1 MSQSANRPPRVAMV
15 IDPWAYPFNG
25 TVVSAQ
31 RFVGALDRRGFTFEL
46 LAIAGAW
53 PETASRGT
61 LFPKLSVPGFNSIID
76 RMRAPLARPVAA
88 RIEAALDGADL
99 LHVQY
104 PFFLGYA
111 ALQAARRRG
120 LPVLCSFHVQP
131 ENILNNLGLT
141 HPSWSRALYRLFVAA
156 FYNRADAV
164 IAPSRLGAGLLRAA
178 GVTRPI
184 TVLSNG
190 VPASFFAPHAPPVAA
205 DGRVRILSIGR
216 LAREK
221 QHDVV
226 LQAVAASRHRHRID
240 LQIGGLG
247 PQDANLRALAER
259 LGVAVDIGWLGAE
272 ALADAYRK
280 ADVVLHA
287 ATAELEGMS
296 VIEAMAAGN
305 AVVVSDSPDSAC
317 AQFITD
323 PKSRFRAGDPADL
336 ARRMDHWLDDAEARA
351 ASGAANSHW
360 AASLQHEC
368 LAGQLADLYRRLAAE
383 RPRTETGDRT

>member
-1 MSQSANRPPRVAMV
+1 MRPAAHPTTRVAMV

-31 RFVGALDRRGFTFEL
+31 RFVGALERQGFEFEL
-46 LAIAGAW
+46 LAIDGAW
-53 PETASRGT
+53 PAEAPRGT
-61 LFPKLSVPGFNSIID
+61 LFPKLSVPGCNSIID

-88 RIEAALDGADL
+88 RIEAALDGAHL

-111 ALQAARRRG
+111 AISAAQRRG

-141 HPSWSRALYRLFVAA
+141 HPVWSRALYRLFVAA
-156 FYNRADAV
+156 FYNRADEV
-164 IAPSRLGAGLLRAA
+164 IAPSEMGARLLRAA

-190 VPASFFAPHAPPVAA
+190 VPDAFFSPHAPPANA
-205 DGRVRILSIGR
+205 NARVRILSIGR

-221 QHDVV
+221 QHEVV
-226 LQAVAASRHRHRID
+226 LQAVAASRHRSRID
-240 LQIGGLG
+240 LLIGGLG
-247 PQDANLRALAER
+247 PQEPKLRALAR
-259 LGVAVDIGWLGAE
+259 SLGIEVDIRWLDAGALAE
-272 ALADAYRK
+272 AYRCT
-280 ADVVLHA
+280 DVVLHA

-305 AVVVSDSPDSAC
+305 AIVVSDSPESAC
-317 AQFITD
+317 AQFVTD
-323 PKSRFRAGDPADL
+323 PASRFRAGDPGDL
-336 ARRMDHWLDDAEARA
+336 AARMDHWLDDAEARA
-351 ASGAANSHW
+351 ASGAANRHW
-360 AASLQHEC
+360 AETLRHQH
-368 LAGQLADLYRRLAAE
+368 LAQRLADCYRRLAASRQHTRTGE
-383 RPRTETGDRT
+383 RT